1 MLSIINWDYLIGIL
15 ITAVA
20 ALCAIVVHE
29 LSHGFVA
36 YLLGD
41 KTAKQQGRLTLN
53 PIKHID
59 PIGAICL
66 VFFKFGWA
74 KPVPVNPYMMKNR
87 KMGLV
92 LVSFAGP
99 LSNFLLAIVSVSL
112 LSIFYSESFF
122 VLENQLY
129 VYKDLPYLWDFLFDL
144 TLINIGLGVFNLI
157 PVPPLDGSKIL
168 AQFLPVKARFSYLKF
183 ERYGSIILFVAIYFL
198 NISQYL
204 GYAIN
209 FVFINLM
216 EGISKIL

>member
-1 MLSIINWDYLIGIL
+1 MLSIINWDYLIGIP